1 MKKIIKENKTTLDYN
16 DKLRLYEYD
25 FEIKDLNKDLE
36 KFSKI
41 LSDIVYDKY
50 TFNLC
55 SDFCNNFNKKIEFIP
70 NDFKIT
76 MITKYVNLLNSIAI
90 KKSFKFKFVALFNNC
105 IGVTKCDEYPDSI
118 SNPSYNNLTNLN
130 NPFNITE
137 LEEECM
143 DKQLNNV
150 EDNTDI
156 EIFELDNKVRTEKI
170 INLKGI
176 LKIMDIDIDIDDLNS
191 VDNYIDM
198 ITHID
203 RIRDYI
209 NNKLTEY
216 GLKSLVYLNM
226 EELQSIIL
234 DYLEKN
240 EPNKTLFNAIFDKYY
255 TYHSTSDEVELLLHR
270 YNELYINIDKY
281 NIKEILDISSKINN
295 TLNNY
300 FTKAIN
306 PNK

>member
-1 MKKIIKENKTTLDYN
+1 MKKIIKENKTTLNYN
-16 DKLRLYEYD
+16 DKLRLYKYD
-25 FEIKDLNKDLE
+25 SEIKDLNKDLE

>member
-1 MKKIIKENKTTLDYN
+1 MKKIIKENKPTLNYN
-16 DKLRLYEYD
+16 DNLRLYKYD
-25 FEIKDLNKDLE
+25 SEIKDLNKDLE
-36 KFSKI
+36 KFSKL

-76 MITKYVNLLNSIAI
+76 MITKYVNHLNSIAI
-90 KKSFKFKFVALFNNC
+90 KKSFKFNFVVLFNNC

-118 SNPSYNNLTNLN
+118 SNPSYNNLTKLN

-176 LKIMDIDIDIDDLNS
+176 LKIMDIDIDIDDLNN

-216 GLKSLVYLNM
+216 GLKSLLYLNM

-240 EPNKTLFNAIFDKYY
+240 EPDKTLFNAIFDKYY
-255 TYHSTSDEVELLLHR
+255 MYHSTSDEVELLLHR

-281 NIKEILDISSKINN
+281 NIKEILDISSKINK

-300 FTKAIN
+300 FRKAIN

>member
-36 KFSKI
+36 KFSKL

-176 LKIMDIDIDIDDLNS
+176 LKIMDIDIDIDDLNN

-240 EPNKTLFNAIFDKYY
+240 EPDKTLFNAIFDKYY

>member
-1 MKKIIKENKTTLDYN
+1 MPI
-16 DKLRLYEYD
+16 
-25 FEIKDLNKDLE
+25 
-36 KFSKI
+36 
-41 LSDIVYDKY
+41 
-50 TFNLC
+50 
-55 SDFCNNFNKKIEFIP
+55 
-70 NDFKIT
+70 DFKLT
-76 MITKYVNLLNSIAI
+76 MINKYVNHLNSITI

-105 IGVTKCDEYPDSI
+105 IGVTKCVECQDNI

-150 EDNTDI
+150 EDNIDI

-198 ITHID
+198 IPHID

-226 EELQSIIL
+226 GELQSIIL
-234 DYLEKN
+234 DYLDEN
-240 EPNKTLFNAIFDKYY
+240 EPNKTLFNTIFDKYSMY
-255 TYHSTSDEVELLLHR
+255 DSTSDEVELLLHR
-270 YNELYINIDKY
+270 YNELYINIDNY

-300 FTKAIN
+300 FRKAIN
-306 PNK
+306 PNI

>member
-1 MKKIIKENKTTLDYN
+1 MEKIIKENKPTLNHN

-76 MITKYVNLLNSIAI
+76 MITKYVNLLNSIAT

-118 SNPSYNNLTNLN
+118 SNPSYNNLTKLN

-156 EIFELDNKVRTEKI
+156 EIFEFDNKVRTEKI

-198 ITHID
+198 IPHID

-216 GLKSLVYLNM
+216 GLKSLVYLNVG
-226 EELQSIIL
+226 ELQSIIL
-234 DYLEKN
+234 DYLDEN
-240 EPNKTLFNAIFDKYY
+240 EPNKTLFNAIFDKYCMY
-255 TYHSTSDEVELLLHR
+255 DSTSDEVELLLHR

-300 FTKAIN
+300 FRKAIN
-306 PNK
+306 PNI